1 MGRVLS
7 VFMMVNSTM
16 MPLGMV
22 VFGPVADVVS
32 INILLVGTGIIVAL
46 LCIPMIT
53 SKTLRE
59 AGRRHLEK

>member
-32 INILLVGTGIIVAL
+32 INILLVGTGIVVVL

-53 SKTLRE
+53 SKTLLE
-59 AGRRHLEK
+59 AGRRHL